1 MAILNAFIKGM
12 LGPAA
17 GAAASGLEALGG
29 MASNPLSALG
39 GSLEGITALF
49 DHPENFQ
56 KYLEQRPSQGSG
68 SNFVPVPYTQA
79 SVPMAPTGGFIN
91 QNPNYL
97 NTEQLILR
105 GLL

>member
-29 MASNPLSALG
+29 IASNPLSALG

-49 DHPENFQ
+49 DDPENFQ

-68 SNFVPVPYTQA
+68 SNFVPVHYTQA

>member
-29 MASNPLSALG
+29 IASNPLSALG

-49 DHPENFQ
+49 DDPENFQ

>member
-49 DHPENFQ
+49 DDPENFQ

-68 SNFVPVPYTQA
+68 SNFAAVPYTQA